1 MTADITGHWIGHIAD
16 NEYLELC
23 IKPWDSKIA
32 GACAIGAKDAR
43 PSIGPIS
50 GSLDGQSIDL
60 AIAAGPAGSLA
71 RTLQGTLDGDT
82 LTAVLDGEPI
92 MLSRT
97 KPQSAGTGAGPQDPS
112 IQWADI
118 QCSQGCT
125 EREINFDN
133 SADTY
138 VVKSGPPFQ
147 GRYGPNTTGF
157 GTINYFI
164 IWPSWLAAYGSD
176 NAGMDTVNIEWQ
188 VDTGNPAPIQSDY
201 SWVREAAGELTV
213 TGTVAW
219 DESSRSAAR
228 SAASA
233 TVAT

>member
-1 MTADITGHWIGHIAD
+1 MAMDISGHWVGCIAD
-16 NEYLELC
+16 GEYLELC
-23 IKPWDSKIA
+23 IRLRDSKIA

-43 PSIGPIS
+43 PSMRPIS
-50 GSLDGQSIDL
+50 GSLNGTSLDL
-60 AIAAGPAGSLA
+60 AIAAERAGSLA

-92 MLSRT
+92 KLSRT
-97 KPQSAGTGAGPQDPS
+97 KPQSTGAGPQDPS
-112 IQWADI
+112 IPWADI
-118 QCSQGCT
+118 QCSQGST
-125 EREINFDN
+125 EREIYFDN

-138 VVKSGPPFQ
+138 VVKSGPPLQ

-201 SWVREAAGELTV
+201 SWVREAEGELTV
-213 TGTVAW
+213 SGTVAW
-219 DESSRSAAR
+219 ADSSLDAAK
-228 SAASA
+228 STAALGA
-233 TVAT
+233 VVN